1 MVNLFTKAPGNSIGR
16 KKSVFSTDV
25 LQQLDIKVEKE
36 ASTLTSYLLLTFWY
50 SYIILKHI
58 FKRGDHT
65 TRILFFGPAACGIS
79 FPDQGLTCT
88 LGTENTRE
96 MPTLNKKVQLLLTGK
111 APFSFSMKSF
121 LLPLIKYNLIPLKS
135 SQIFLFPPLIINHT
149 KNTKKGTSVV
159 SQSGPFNDSIFS
171 RPQIVFPLY
180 HSRNRSLDRLFREG
194 AYVLLVKSIRP

>member
-65 TRILFFGPAACGIS
+65 TRVLFFGPAACGIS

-149 KNTKKGTSVV
+149 KKYQERHFSSFLVW
-159 SQSGPFNDSIFS
+159 SI
-171 RPQIVFPLY
+171 Q
-180 HSRNRSLDRLFREG
+180 
-194 AYVLLVKSIRP
+194 